1 MTEVKIEAWPNGG
14 WTNSVEVINKLY
26 SIPCTEPVI
35 ISTNMEGFSLKS
47 FGVLQVID
55 QWVVDT
61 GRLPNTVKINSP
73 NCYEKTNYQFLYQQK
88 IPHFFSNKF
97 VSKYLHPSRQL
108 AQTEKLFGFFV
119 GKYTS
124 DRNTMAKD
132 ILTTCRQNFLMSIM
146 DSTHRLNDWWD
157 IDVQAIGSIDNQ
169 QVENQDN
176 PVGINTNFSL
186 LQFYD
191 QFEIELVSE
200 TFLYGQCFFPTEKT
214 VRPIVGCRPILVN
227 GPINFLHNLKQLG
240 FKTFDQL
247 WSEDYDCYEF
257 PGRWDQIKLV
267 INHIIEHGYDR
278 NLANEI
284 VQYNYNHLQQLMAK
298 EHG

>member
-35 ISTNMEGFSLKS
+35 IFTNNEGFSLKS

-61 GRLPNTVKINSP
+61 GRSPNTVKINSP
-73 NCYEKTNYQFLYQQK
+73 NCYEKTKYQFLYQQK
-88 IPHFFSNKF
+88 ISHFFLNKF

-176 PVGINTNFSL
+176 PVGINTNYSL

-227 GPINFLHNLKQLG
+227 GPRNFLHNLKQLG